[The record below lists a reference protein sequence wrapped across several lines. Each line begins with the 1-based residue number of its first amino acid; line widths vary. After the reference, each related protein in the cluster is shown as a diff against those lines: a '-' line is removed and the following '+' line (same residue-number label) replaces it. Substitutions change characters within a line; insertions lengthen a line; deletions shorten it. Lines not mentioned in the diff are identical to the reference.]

1 VKRHTYTVRKEEGQ
15 MVLTYAV
22 DGVTHRVEHPLP
34 GRPSAD
40 AQERHFYRNLS
51 RKERYKA
58 ITTMLQ
64 PLLRPHGDYHSTKLS
79 YKYLS

>member
-1 VKRHTYTVRKEEGQ
+1 MVKRHTYTVRKEEGQ

-51 RKERYKA
+51 RKEKYKA

-64 PLLRPHGDYHSTKLS
+64 PLLRPHGDYHSHKLS
-79 YKYLS
+79 YK